1 MAFRLRSSPAL
12 PLSLVQEKN
21 KDGALE
27 NLYHVLLEGRR
38 VGPYDR
44 RTIVGMRI
52 KKTLRSKDLLV
63 APDGSQLTVSDLVRN
78 GFRKDPAF
86 QPSRSGSYSVVQGTF
101 PGSLVEVRG
110 KGHEIPPFKGEIEL
124 RVQTKVLRIAGT
136 LRQVMGRVREDR
148 VKIPLEDIVHARLR
162 GSLVDMW
169 MRAGPAQELQRVVV
183 EVFTPEAAGELVE
196 CFPNAKPWPQAE
208 STFAPLKGKP
218 ERDDRPWIWGAIV
231 GSTLLVGLLIVW
243 VVTRAA

>member
-1 MAFRLRSSPAL
+1 MA
-12 PLSLVQEKN
+12 QEKN

-63 APDGSQLTVSDLVRN
+63 APDGSQLSVGDLVRH
-78 GFRKDPAF
+78 GFRADPTF
-86 QPSRSGSYSVVQGTF
+86 QASRSGSYSVVQATF
-101 PGSLVEVRG
+101 PGSLLEVRG
-110 KGHEIPPFKGEIEL
+110 KGHEIPAFKGEIEL

-148 VKIPLEDIVHARLR
+148 VKIPLEEIVHARVR

-169 MRAGPAQELQRVVV
+169 MRATPAQDLQRVVV

-196 CFPNAKPWPQAE
+196 CFPNAKPWPQVE
-208 STFAPLKGKP
+208 STFAALKPKAAHG
-218 ERDDRPWIWGAIV
+218 DRPWIWGAIV
-231 GSTLLVGLLIVW
+231 GSTLVVGLLMVW
-243 VVTRAA
+243 VVARAA